1 MKTTLERT
9 ETYGYDAQLDTLT
22 SASYGDGLPNASASW
37 SYDAAGN
44 RNDSVCDNLNR
55 ATALGGAAVTNDVL
69 GNRLTKGGVTYGW
82 DVLNRLTSLSGGVSA
97 GYAYRA
103 DGMRV
108 SKLAG
113 GVATRYRHD
122 GQMGMEDV
130 ETQGANTVVTRYGL
144 GARGVDMIERTGGGT
159 TTTGF
164 PLYDAH
170 GNNVATLSRSGAG
183 YSVNDRRSYD
193 AWGKVRA
200 QQSGGDPKL

>member
-1 MKTTLERT
+1 MKKSSR
-9 ETYGYDAQLDTLT
+9 
-22 SASYGDGLPNASASW
+22 
-37 SYDAAGN
+37 
-44 RNDSVCDNLNR
+44 
-55 ATALGGAAVTNDVL
+55 
-69 GNRLTKGGVTYGW
+69 
-82 DVLNRLTSLSGGVSA
+82 VSCVEV
-97 GYAYRA
+97 YRA

-144 GARGVDMIERTGGGT
+144 GARGVDLIERTAQGGAV
-159 TTTGF
+159 TTGF

-170 GNNVATLSRSGAG
+170 GNNVATLSRSGTG

-193 AWGKVRA
+193 AWGVVRA
-200 QQSGGDPKL
+200 QQSGGDPKLRYCASLGHKQDDESGLIYMRAR